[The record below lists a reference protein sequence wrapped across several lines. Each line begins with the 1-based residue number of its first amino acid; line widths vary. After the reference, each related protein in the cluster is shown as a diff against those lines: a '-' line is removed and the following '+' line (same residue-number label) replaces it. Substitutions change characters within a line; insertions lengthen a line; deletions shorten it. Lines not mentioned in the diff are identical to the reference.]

1 MDICPAWNPA
11 RADVAFSLH
20 VIIYYFLYLL
30 ERPVAIEMCRQLV
43 ERNFGHS
50 LEKGK
55 DTEFRDDDSIYR
67 LFEDDESTT
76 LNSGMSSLCEPR
88 PAPQIAEEL
97 RRLILKMYGQF
108 LSKDGK
114 VIDLIWFGRA

>member
-1 MDICPAWNPA
+1 MKSCYN
-11 RADVAFSLH
+11 LL
-20 VIIYYFLYLL
+20 FLYLL
-30 ERPVAIEMCRQLV
+30 ERPVAIEMCCQLV

-114 VIDLIWFGRA
+114 VIDLMY